1 MKSESIKDNLVY
13 MPIEELKNNILN
25 QYKLSIYEIESI
37 KFKDTEK
44 QRAVFKISTDKGPKC
59 LKKVFY
65 DKENLLY
72 IYSVTE
78 WLNVNQ
84 INCPKFI
91 NTLSGHKY
99 VNYKNSLFILTDWI
113 EGRKCD
119 YNNSEDIFKMAD
131 NLGRIHK
138 CTAGFVPISGSKSK
152 NADNTYYTNYI
163 KHFYQ
168 LLEFWNRANFY
179 KDTFSDIYMELFD
192 FNYNLS
198 KESIRIINNIDFS
211 VPIGDA
217 VSNHAICHLDYVNKN
232 IIFNKDN
239 LIYTID
245 FDNARLDYP
254 VHDICYFLRRILKRD
269 ETAWDFDLFKKTI
282 ESYENIRALSYNEYL
297 VILAL
302 LMFPQKY
309 WKLSKDY
316 FKNRTICNPLPF
328 IHAIE
333 KISEKQTEHEVFCNL
348 LKIDIEN
355 KFKK

>member
-1 MKSESIKDNLVY
+1 MKTESTNNIPIY

-37 KFKDTEK
+37 KFKDTDK
-44 QRAVFKISTDKGPKC
+44 QRAVFKVYTDKGPKC

-65 DKENLLY
+65 DKGNLLY
-72 IYSVTE
+72 IYSITE
-78 WLNVNQ
+78 WLNANQ
-84 INCPKFI
+84 INCPKFN
-91 NTLSGHKY
+91 NTISGHKY
-99 VNYKNSLFILTDWI
+99 VNYKNNLFILTDWI

-119 YNNSEDIFKMAD
+119 YNNNEDIYKMAD

-138 CTAGFVPISGSKSK
+138 CTKGFAPISGSKTK
-152 NADNTYYTNYI
+152 IADNTYYINYM

-179 KDTFSDIYMELFD
+179 KDAFSDTYIELFD
-192 FNYNLS
+192 YNYNIS
-198 KESIRIINNIDFS
+198 KESIRIINSINFS
-211 VPIGDA
+211 LPLGDA
-217 VSNHAICHLDYVNKN
+217 VSNNSICHLDYVNKN
-232 IIFNKDN
+232 IIFDENN

-245 FDNARLDYP
+245 FDNAKLDYP

-269 ETAWDFDLFKKTI
+269 ETAWDFSLFKRTI
-282 ESYENIRALSYNEYL
+282 ESYENVRVLSYNEYL

-316 FKNRTICNPLPF
+316 FKNRKTCNPLPF
-328 IHAIE
+328 IHAIK
-333 KISEKQTEHEVFCNL
+333 KIYEKQSEHELFCTS
-348 LKIDIEN
+348 LKKYIEN
-355 KFKK
+355 RF